1 MPHFNTYKA
10 KDLRRRDDAISG
22 STCGD
27 DEDMEDLKRKVLLG
41 SGSVRLATP
50 ESGDKQHRECR
61 RADASRV
68 LKGIKASELP
78 EISGGGT
85 S

>member
-1 MPHFNTYKA
+1 MSHYITFKTE
-10 KDLRRRDDAISG
+10 DLWRRDDTISG
-22 STCGD
+22 SSSGD
-27 DEDMEDLKRKVLLG
+27 DEDMVYLKRGVLLG
-41 SGSVRLATP
+41 SSSVRLATP

-61 RADASRV
+61 RADASRA